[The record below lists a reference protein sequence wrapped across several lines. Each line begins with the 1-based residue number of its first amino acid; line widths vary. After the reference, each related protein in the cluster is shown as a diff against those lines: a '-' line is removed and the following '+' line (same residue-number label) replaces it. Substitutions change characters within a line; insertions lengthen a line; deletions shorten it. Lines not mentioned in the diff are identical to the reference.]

1 MKATHTKTDNSHC
14 DVVVIGGGPAGMM
27 AAATAAK
34 KGAHVL
40 LLEKNPALGKK
51 LLITGG
57 GRCNV
62 TNNKPVV
69 REMLSQYKS
78 EGKFL
83 FSTFMQH
90 GVKESIDW
98 FEDRAVHLKEEN
110 EGRLFPLTENAQTIR
125 DALASELEEC
135 HVTIKNN
142 AQVATIQKD
151 KNRFHVR
158 LKSGQTFTA
167 PACVVATGGSARP
180 ETGST
185 GEGFVWLKNLG
196 HTIVE
201 NTFALVP
208 ITLGTGWSKK
218 LSGVALPVC
227 RITLLADGQKHSS
240 VKGKILFTH
249 VGVTGPTILN
259 MSKTVGELLSY
270 GPVTLLIDL
279 FPGVDSA
286 EMHQMLQNVLQ
297 KNNNKKI
304 RNALTELLPTAVAKE
319 ILIQCHI
326 DGETQCNS
334 VTKVQRIHLIEF
346 LKAIPLEVSGLLG
359 KDKAVVSSGGV
370 TLEEIDFK
378 TMESKVVENL
388 YVVGDVLNIN
398 RPSGGYSLQ
407 LCWSTGAVAG
417 MAAAEG
423 VQKLFK
429 DIRDCR

>member
-1 MKATHTKTDNSHC
+1 
-14 DVVVIGGGPAGMM
+14 
-27 AAATAAK
+27 
-34 KGAHVL
+34 VL
-40 LLEKNPALGKK
+40 LLEKNPNLGKK

-69 REMLSQYKS
+69 REMLSQYRS

-90 GVKESIDW
+90 GVKESINW
-98 FEDRAVHLKEEN
+98 FEERSIPLKEEN
-110 EGRLFPLTENAQTIR
+110 EGRLFPMTESAQTIR
-125 DALASELEEC
+125 DVLALELEKQ
-135 HVTIKNN
+135 HVTIKTD
-142 AQVATIQKD
+142 AQVAAIGHENSAFLIQLKD
-151 KNRFHVR
+151 
-158 LKSGQTFTA
+158 GQILTA
-167 PACVVATGGSARP
+167 DACVVATGGSARP

-185 GEGFVWLKNLG
+185 GEGFQWLGNLG

-201 NTFALVP
+201 NSFALVP
-208 ITLGTGWSKK
+208 LTLKTSWSKK
-218 LSGVALPVC
+218 LSGITLPEC
-227 RITLLADGQKHSS
+227 KITLLSDGQKHSA

-270 GPVTLLIDL
+270 GSVTLLIDL

-286 EMHQMLQNVLQ
+286 EMNTLVHNVLQ
-297 KNNNKKI
+297 KNNNKKV
-304 RNALTELLPTAVAKE
+304 RNALAELLPTAVSKE
-319 ILIQCHI
+319 LLILCDI

-334 VTKVQRIHLIEF
+334 VTKTQRVRLIAL
-346 LKAIPLEVSGLLG
+346 LKAVPLEVSGLLG

-370 TLEEIDFK
+370 ALQEVDFK
-378 TMESKVVENL
+378 TMESKVVPNL
-388 YVVGDVLNIN
+388 YLVGDVLNVN

-417 MAAAEG
+417 TAAA
-423 VQKLFK
+423 KHCHK
-429 DIRDCR
+429 KS

>member
-1 MKATHTKTDNSHC
+1 MNTQLHY

-27 AAATAAK
+27 AASKAAVR
-34 KGAHVL
+34 GAKVI
-40 LLEKNPALGKK
+40 LLEKNPMLGKK

-90 GVKESIDW
+90 GVQESIDW
-98 FEDRAVHLKEEN
+98 FTDRSVPLKEEN
-110 EGRLFPLTENAQTIR
+110 EGRLFPTTERAQTIR
-125 DALASELEEC
+125 DALATELA
-135 HVTIKNN
+135 KL
-142 AQVATIQKD
+142 QVVVH
-151 KNRFHVR
+151 N
-158 LKSGQTFTA
+158 TA
-167 PACVVATGGSARP
+167 PVTAMEKTDTGFEVSLFSGEKIYGRTCILATGGAARP

-185 GEGFVWLKNLG
+185 GEGFEWLKKFG
-196 HTIVE
+196 HTVVE

-208 ITLGTGWSKK
+208 ITLQTTWTKK
-218 LSGVALPVC
+218 LSGVTLPEC
-227 RITLLADGQKHSS
+227 KITLLADGLKHSA

-270 GPVTLLIDL
+270 GPVTLLIDV
-279 FPGVDSA
+279 FPGIDSA
-286 EMHQMLQNVLQ
+286 EMNTMIQTVLR
-297 KNNNKKI
+297 KNNNKKA
-304 RNALTELLPTAVAKE
+304 RNALADLVPTAVAKE
-319 ILIQCHI
+319 LLILCEI

-334 VTKVQRIHLIEF
+334 VTKAQRVRLIAL
-346 LKAIPLEVSGLLG
+346 LKAIPLEVKGLLG

-370 TLEEIDFK
+370 ALEEIDFK
-378 TMESKVVENL
+378 TMESKLISGL
-388 YVVGDVLNIN
+388 YIVGDVLNIN

-417 MAAAEG
+417 VAAAHS
-423 VQKLFK
+423 QLQNKS
-429 DIRDCR
+429 

>member
-1 MKATHTKTDNSHC
+1 
-14 DVVVIGGGPAGMM
+14 MM
-27 AAATAAK
+27 AAVFAAQS
-34 KGAHVL
+34 GASVL
-40 LLEKNPALGKK
+40 LLEKNPNLGKK

-98 FEDRAVHLKEEN
+98 FAGRGVPLKEEN
-110 EGRLFPLTENAQTIR
+110 EGRLFPMTESAQTIR
-125 DALASELEEC
+125 DALALELKKYP
-135 HVTIKNN
+135 VTIETNT
-142 AQVATIQKD
+142 QVAAIVHEKNVFSIQCTD
-151 KNRFHVR
+151 
-158 LKSGQTFTA
+158 GQTLTA
-167 PACVVATGGSARP
+167 DACVIATGGSARP

-185 GEGFVWLKNLG
+185 GEGFEWLKKLG

-208 ITLGTGWSKK
+208 ITLKTSWSKK
-218 LSGVALPVC
+218 LSGITLPEC
-227 RITLLADGQKHSS
+227 KITLLADGQKHSA

-270 GPVTLLIDL
+270 GPVTLHIDL

-286 EMHQMLQNVLQ
+286 GMNTMIHDVLL
-297 KNNNKKI
+297 KNKNKKV
-304 RNALTELLPTAVAKE
+304 RNALAELLPTAVAKE
-319 ILIQCHI
+319 MFAQCDI

-334 VTKVQRIHLIEF
+334 VTKSQRVQLIAL
-346 LKAIPLEVSGLLG
+346 LKAVPLEVSGLLG

-370 TLEEIDFK
+370 TLEEVDFK
-378 TMESKVVENL
+378 TMESKVVPNL
-388 YVVGDVLNIN
+388 YLVGDVLNVN

-417 MAAAEG
+417 IHAPRQNNKQTAT
-423 VQKLFK
+423 
-429 DIRDCR
+429 

>member
-1 MKATHTKTDNSHC
+1 MHKTTQTQSHTHYP
-14 DVVVIGGGPAGMM
+14 VVVIGGGPAGMM
-27 AAATAAK
+27 AAAFAAQS
-34 KGAHVL
+34 GVSVL
-40 LLEKNPALGKK
+40 LLEKNPQLGKK

-62 TNNKPVV
+62 TNNKPAV
-69 REMLSQYKS
+69 REMLSQYKT

-98 FEDRAVHLKEEN
+98 FAGREVPLKEEN
-110 EGRLFPLTENAQTIR
+110 EGRLFPLTESAQTIR
-125 DALASELEEC
+125 DALALELEKSP
-135 HVTIKNN
+135 VTIETN
-142 AQVATIQKD
+142 APVAAIQNEKGAFLIQLTD
-151 KNRFHVR
+151 
-158 LKSGQTFTA
+158 GQTLTA
-167 PACVVATGGSARP
+167 DACVVATGGSARP

-185 GEGFVWLKNLG
+185 GEGFQWLKSLG

-208 ITLGTGWSKK
+208 ITLKTSWSKK
-218 LSGVALPVC
+218 LSGITLPEC
-227 RITLLADGQKHSS
+227 KITLLADGQKHSA

-286 EMHQMLQNVLQ
+286 HMNSMIHDVLQ
-297 KNNNKKI
+297 KNNNKKV
-304 RNALTELLPTAVAKE
+304 RNALAELLPTALAKE
-319 ILIQCHI
+319 MLIQCDI
-326 DGETQCNS
+326 DSDTQCNS
-334 VTKVQRIHLIEF
+334 ITKTQRVQLIAL
-346 LKAIPLEVSGLLG
+346 LKAVPLEVSGLLG

-370 TLEEIDFK
+370 ALQEVDFR
-378 TMESKVVENL
+378 TMESKVVPNL
-388 YVVGDVLNIN
+388 YLVGDVLNVN

-417 MAAAEG
+417 AAAA
-423 VQKLFK
+423 KL
-429 DIRDCR
+429 CRE

>member
-1 MKATHTKTDNSHC
+1 MNKSTQTQTNNHYS
-14 DVVVIGGGPAGMM
+14 VVVIGGGPAGMM
-27 AAATAAK
+27 AAAFAAQS
-34 KGAHVL
+34 GRSVL
-40 LLEKNPALGKK
+40 LLEKNSHLGKK

-98 FEDRAVHLKEEN
+98 FENRDVPLKEEN
-110 EGRLFPLTENAQTIR
+110 EGRLFPLTESAQTIR
-125 DALASELEEC
+125 DALAAELEKR
-135 HVTIKNN
+135 HVTIKTD
-142 AQVATIQKD
+142 APVAAIRTENKKFLIQ
-151 KNRFHVR
+151 
-158 LKSGQTFTA
+158 LKAGQILTA
-167 PACVVATGGSARP
+167 DACIVATGGSARP

-185 GEGFVWLKNLG
+185 GEGFQWLNSLG

-201 NTFALVP
+201 NSFALVP
-208 ITLGTGWSKK
+208 LTLKAGWSKK
-218 LSGVALPVC
+218 LSGITLPEC
-227 RITLLADGQKHSS
+227 KITLLADGQKHSA

-249 VGVTGPTILN
+249 VGVTGPAILN

-270 GPVTLLIDL
+270 GPVTLRIDL

-286 EMHQMLQNVLQ
+286 GMNTMIHDVLQ
-297 KNNNKKI
+297 KNNNKKV
-304 RNALTELLPTAVAKE
+304 RNALAELLPTAVVKE
-319 ILIQCHI
+319 LLNLCDI
-326 DGETQCNS
+326 DGETQGNS
-334 VTKVQRIHLIEF
+334 VTKTQRVRLIAL
-346 LKAIPLEVSGLLG
+346 LKAVPLEVSGLLG

-370 TLEEIDFK
+370 ALEEVDFK
-378 TMESKVVENL
+378 TMESKKVPNL
-388 YVVGDVLNIN
+388 YIVGDVLNVN

-417 MAAAEG
+417 AAA
-423 VQKLFK
+423 VKL
-429 DIRDCR
+429 CRE

>member
-1 MKATHTKTDNSHC
+1 MHKTTQTQSHTHYP
-14 DVVVIGGGPAGMM
+14 VVVIGGGPAGMM
-27 AAATAAK
+27 AAAFAAQS
-34 KGAHVL
+34 GVSVL
-40 LLEKNPALGKK
+40 LLEKNPQLGKK

-62 TNNKPVV
+62 TNNKPAV
-69 REMLSQYKS
+69 REMLSQYKT

-90 GVKESIDW
+90 GVTESINW
-98 FEDRAVHLKEEN
+98 FAARGVPFKEEN

-125 DALASELEEC
+125 DALALELEKYP
-135 HVTIKNN
+135 VTIETN
-142 AQVATIQKD
+142 APVAAIQNEKGAFLIQLTD
-151 KNRFHVR
+151 
-158 LKSGQTFTA
+158 GQTLTA
-167 PACVVATGGSARP
+167 DACVVATGGSARP

-185 GEGFVWLKNLG
+185 GEGFQWLKSLG

-208 ITLGTGWSKK
+208 ITLKTSWSKK
-218 LSGVALPVC
+218 LSGITLPEC
-227 RITLLADGQKHSS
+227 KITLLADGQKHSA

-286 EMHQMLQNVLQ
+286 HMNSMIHDVLQ
-297 KNNNKKI
+297 KNNNKKV
-304 RNALTELLPTAVAKE
+304 RNALAELLPTALAKE
-319 ILIQCHI
+319 MLIQCDI
-326 DGETQCNS
+326 DSDTQCNS
-334 VTKVQRIHLIEF
+334 ITKTQRVQLIAL
-346 LKAIPLEVSGLLG
+346 LKAVPLEVSGLLG

-370 TLEEIDFK
+370 ALQEVDFR
-378 TMESKVVENL
+378 TMESKVVPNL
-388 YVVGDVLNIN
+388 YLVGDVLNVN

-417 MAAAEG
+417 AAAA
-423 VQKLFK
+423 KL
-429 DIRDCR
+429 CRE